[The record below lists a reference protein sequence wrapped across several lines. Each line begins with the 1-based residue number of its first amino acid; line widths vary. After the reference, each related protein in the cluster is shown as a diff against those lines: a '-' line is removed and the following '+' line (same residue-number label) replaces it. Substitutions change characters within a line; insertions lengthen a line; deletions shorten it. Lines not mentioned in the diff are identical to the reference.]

1 MENLKKGRKNKRK
14 VGDKNVDP
22 TLIAKQIISPT
33 KKFMASQDDSKDL
46 FCGICKVEFNDI
58 SKKEKHM
65 TVIHKEAQKAKVE
78 KKAVASSAK
87 EPTDKPK
94 EFHPC
99 PNCQE
104 RFDSKTQLKKHLQNV
119 HPKPKHPGKSKQGP
133 KGGFVPTTTPR
144 PPPGPPGPPMSVARM
159 MPAPEE
165 EDEGKEIFCE
175 ECGVEFDKRLQ
186 LVQHMKSEHDEDF
199 TQGDTAT
206 AAKTVT
212 SQEES
217 DEEGEDLETPELEEF
232 IPMNVHRPG
241 QIFMDGFEI
250 AEEVVHSD
258 NEEISRL
265 SSGFAKLAHRPDQ
278 HLTFPPRGNDVEFY
292 EEEDISDEEME
303 SQENSEDSEEY
314 SSGDEVMIESPKRAA
329 EEITLDEDSDEEIIV
344 EKVRNEKYEEEL
356 NFINQYE
363 KFLADEKAWDV
374 LTNDNNEDKV
384 RIIQERAWFAKP
396 RNWKPASQ
404 WETWNA
410 TVKQIC
416 AHYKLIDFRLNDNQ
430 RFSSFD
436 KFSNYVT
443 GPMKDINPKMNEVM
457 LYKWKKAK
465 WLQTLDPVIPDHMKI
480 LEETL
485 DDDDE

>member
-1 MENLKKGRKNKRK
+1 METLKKDRKNKRK
-14 VGDKNVDP
+14 VGDKNVDT
-22 TLIAKQIISPT
+22 TLIAKQMVSPT

-65 TVIHKEAQKAKVE
+65 TVLHKAQKAKVE
-78 KKAVASSAK
+78 KKAVASK
-87 EPTDKPK
+87 VKGRTDKPK

-104 RFDSKTQLKKHLQNV
+104 RFDSKTQLKKHIQNV
-119 HPKPKHPGKSKQGP
+119 HPKPKHSGKTKQGP
-133 KGGFVPTTTPR
+133 KGGFVPNKTPR

-159 MPAPEE
+159 MPGPEE

-175 ECGVEFDKRLQ
+175 ECGVEFDKRQQ
-186 LVQHMKSEHDEDF
+186 LVQHMKSEHDEDI
-199 TQGDTAT
+199 TQVATTTANT
-206 AAKTVT
+206 IPSREA
-212 SQEES
+212 ES
-217 DEEGEDLETPELEEF
+217 DEEGEDLEPPELEEF
-232 IPMNVHRPG
+232 MPMNAHGSG

-258 NEEISRL
+258 NEEIRRL
-265 SSGFAKLAHRPDQ
+265 SSGFAKLAHRSDQ
-278 HLTFPPRGNDVEFY
+278 HLKFPSRRNMEFY

-303 SQENSEDSEEY
+303 SQENSEDSDEY
-314 SSGDEVMIESPKRAA
+314 SSGDDVMIEKVA
-329 EEITLDEDSDEEIIV
+329 EEITLDEDSDEEIVV

-356 NFINQYE
+356 NNINQYE
-363 KFLADEKAWDV
+363 KFLAHERAWDI

-384 RIIQERAWFAKP
+384 RRIQEQAWFAKP

-436 KFSNYVT
+436 KFSSYVT